1 MDKIEQI
8 VANFLSSKFDEWKPY
23 LTETEQAVFIL
34 YYFKGYKI
42 FQIAMEINYSEIQV
56 KRILKSA
63 RKKINKLLP

>member
-1 MDKIEQI
+1 MDKLEKI

-23 LTETEQAVFIL
+23 LNTNEQAVFIL

>member
-1 MDKIEQI
+1 MDKIDKI
-8 VANFLSSKFDEWKPY
+8 IADFLSVKFEEWKPY
-23 LTETEQAVFIL
+23 LNKNEQAVFIL